1 MRSAKAFFESLKES
15 NFSSI
20 QMVLEETKELLQIE
34 TDKKQSNDSATAL

>member
-1 MRSAKAFFESLKES
+1 MRSAKAFFESLKMG
-15 NFSSI
+15 I